1 MTDRKKFLA
10 AAGGILATAV
20 LVSCSSTAGVEGEW
34 VEPVPGMADMVQ
46 GFSLQEGGK
55 ASSINMATM
64 QYRAWEQKD
73 GLLILSGESIG
84 NGMTVHFSD
93 TLTIEKI
100 TQDSLV
106 LKKKTLTLRY
116 SRRDAARSGE
126 SVPMA
131 ELTPAKKGFVTEGT
145 LVFGHEVRSFTPEG
159 KDEACWVVD
168 KTGRLA
174 QAYDSLTGGVKNG
187 RPVHAELEVIDMGRS
202 DEGFAKTYESVYNV
216 VRIRAL
222 APEGRVWSRALQDS
236 VLLYRSG
243 VRVDAVD
250 GSGLPA
256 FIVFSSDS
264 LKAEVFCPGEKGPDM
279 LERRTLPSGGHV
291 WNAEDD
297 DTKNLRR
304 EDGCWTVSQ
313 RGRLMFRQD
322 GADMGR

>member
-10 AAGGILATAV
+10 AAGGILATAA
-20 LVSCSSTAGVEGEW
+20 LVSCSSAAGVEGEW

-202 DEGFAKTYESVYNV
+202 HTGQRGAS
-216 VRIRAL
+216 
-222 APEGRVWSRALQDS
+222 
-236 VLLYRSG
+236 RSG
-243 VRVDAVD
+243 TMRLQASSPPG
-250 GSGLPA
+250 GSSSVPSPAMENPCARTMLRATLSLSYVASWQGLEHCHRP
-256 FIVFSSDS
+256 
-264 LKAEVFCPGEKGPDM
+264 
-279 LERRTLPSGGHV
+279 
-291 WNAEDD
+291 
-297 DTKNLRR
+297 
-304 EDGCWTVSQ
+304 
-313 RGRLMFRQD
+313 
-322 GADMGR
+322 